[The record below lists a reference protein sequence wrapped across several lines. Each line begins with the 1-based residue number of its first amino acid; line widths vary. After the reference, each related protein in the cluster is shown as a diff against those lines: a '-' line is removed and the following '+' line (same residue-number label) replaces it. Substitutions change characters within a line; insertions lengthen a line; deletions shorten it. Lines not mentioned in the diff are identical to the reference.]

1 MKNNII
7 AIMYDFDK
15 TLCTKDMQEYT
26 FIPNLGIDSS
36 EFWQNANKLREEDK
50 MDQVLTYMYLMV
62 KKTEE
67 LGYHLTRDYLNKMG
81 KDIELFPGVNDW
93 FKRINEYGRE
103 KGVTIEHYIISSGV
117 KEIIEGSVIGN
128 NFKKIFAS
136 EFYYD
141 NSGHAVWPK
150 AAINYTNKTQFLM
163 RINKGILDTA
173 DDVNINKKMDEIDRR
188 IAISNMIY
196 IGDGLTDVPCM
207 KLTKDGGGVSIA
219 VYTDKSEKIAKSLLN
234 DERINYMTKADY
246 RESSKI
252 DLIVKKTIDAMAINT
267 ELNNLIYKDIAK
279 TEYNMILLK

>member
-1 MKNNII
+1 MKNNIV

-36 EFWQNANKLREEDK
+36 EFWNNANKLREVDK

-67 LGYHLTRDYLNKMG
+67 LGYHLTKDYLNKMG
-81 KDIELFPGVNDW
+81 DDIELFPGVTDW
-93 FKRINEYGRE
+93 FERINEYGKE
-103 KGVTIEHYIISSGV
+103 KGVIIEHYIISSGV
-117 KEIIEGSVIGN
+117 KEIIEGSKIGTK
-128 NFKKIFAS
+128 FKKIFAS

-141 NSGHAVWPK
+141 DKGHAVWPK
-150 AAINYTNKTQFLM
+150 VAINYTNKTQFLM
-163 RINKGILDTA
+163 RINKGILDTS
-173 DDVNINKKMDEIDRR
+173 DDYNINKKMEEKDKR

-219 VYTDKSEKIAKSLLN
+219 VYTDKSENTAKNLF
-234 DERINYMTKADY
+234 DEN
-246 RESSKI
+246 
-252 DLIVKKTIDAMAINT
+252 
-267 ELNNLIYKDIAK
+267 
-279 TEYNMILLK
+279 

>member
-279 TEYNMILLK
+279 TE